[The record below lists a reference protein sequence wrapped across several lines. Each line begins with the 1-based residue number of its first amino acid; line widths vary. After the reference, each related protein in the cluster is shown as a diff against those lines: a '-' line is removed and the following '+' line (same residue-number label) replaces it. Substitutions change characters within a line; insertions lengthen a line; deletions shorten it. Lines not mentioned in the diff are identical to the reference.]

1 MSIYHLI
8 FLQVRFLA
16 QDLMVKIQVLIGL
29 VTLCGG
35 FGEEFTSQA
44 SSGCQNLVPCG
55 SRTKSVFLIYVSL
68 YLQASNWES
77 NPPDASK

>member
-44 SSGCQNLVPCG
+44 SSGCQNLVSCG

>member
-1 MSIYHLI
+1 MTIYHRI
-8 FLQVRFLA
+8 FLQIRFSA
-16 QDLMVKIQVLIGL
+16 QDVMVKIQVLIGF

-35 FGEEFTSQA
+35 FGEEFTSQV

-55 SRTKSVFLIYVSL
+55 SRTKSVFLISVSL
-68 YLQASNWES
+68 HFQASNWES